1 MGEYMLCA
9 LYKSYLI
16 LAIPIKQNNT
26 RKYRVVASIALAN
39 IKIHSADCEFGLCC
53 LMAPH
58 VWKILFEIDSA
69 IFEILV
75 VATSVAEKERWT
87 QAIRENTDRDEV
99 NQDQFSMISLNTS
112 SLGSVIGKP
121 GSLLRSM
128 AMKDVRAAKRQ
139 IIIRSNVSDCTGH
152 VSLTMRER
160 FAHPV
165 LTPRRSDWARI
176 ERDLE
181 TAGFI
186 KDVQRDASSQKSR
199 LLRSSASTLLR
210 KLSRSSKKRIDEVSA
225 C

>member
-9 LYKSYLI
+9 LYKSYLV
-16 LAIPIKQNNT
+16 LAVPIKQNNT

-39 IKIHSADCEFGLCC
+39 IKIHSADCDFGLCC

-58 VWKILFEIDSA
+58 AWKLLFEVDSA

-75 VATSVAEKERWT
+75 VPTSISEKERWT
-87 QAIRENTDRDEV
+87 QAICENADRDDS
-99 NQDQFSMISLNTS
+99 NQDQFSMIALSTS
-112 SLGSVIGKP
+112 SVGSVIGKP

-128 AMKDVRAAKRQ
+128 AMKDVQAAKRQ
-139 IIIRSNVSDCTGH
+139 IIIRSNVSDCTVH

-165 LTPRRSDWARI
+165 LTPRKSDWARI
-176 ERDLE
+176 ERDIE
-181 TAGFI
+181 TAGY
-186 KDVQRDASSQKSR
+186 KDVARDTSSQRSR

-210 KLSRSSKKRIDEVSA
+210 KLSRSSKKQIDEVAAS
-225 C
+225 